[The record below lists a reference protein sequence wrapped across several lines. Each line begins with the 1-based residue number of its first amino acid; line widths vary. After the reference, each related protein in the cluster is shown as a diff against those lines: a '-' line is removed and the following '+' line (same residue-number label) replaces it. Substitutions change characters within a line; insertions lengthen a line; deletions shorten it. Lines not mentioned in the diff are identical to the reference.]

1 MNSEIEALQAQIQ
14 ALKLR
19 VRHVTM
25 ENAIH
30 DETDTPQPIDV
41 LANYIECEF
50 YSDYLILAVVHARA
64 DRLPRPMDAFPPP
77 VGPGRSE
84 PAPGKPMVYYPIE
97 AMEAAE
103 EILKAALAPKT
114 YYMVFRSDQDMGIL
128 LNPNAQFVSDASI
141 QTGDYYRNLTER
153 FSEILTALNKAL
165 GFQNTVSLS
174 AIHQGHA
181 SLRQMYLEAKN
192 TYDYSWNLNGPIH
205 TYPELCASPLS
216 PEDQRAISA
225 LEQEF
230 MGDINHLLF
239 FEASMVLDS
248 ILQRQFYHTIPLRE
262 ITVAVTARL
271 RNVLAVLEATM
282 GVEPSAI
289 LDLESLVSLVTQSGS
304 IPELRDR
311 IHDFFASLANFPP
324 RQSTQKGPLN
334 LEFLEANYQNPAL
347 SAQMIC
353 DRFRISRTYLSRL
366 IKNETGQGL
375 VDCIHDIRVQHT
387 KQLLAET
394 SLPVEQLA
402 LQVGFSNRYGLIR
415 AFRSLEGISPSEY
428 RRKALEKRQKTM
440 A

>member
-1 MNSEIEALQAQIQ
+1 MNSEIETLQAQIQ

-30 DETDTPQPIDV
+30 DEADTPESIGV
-41 LANYIECEF
+41 LAKYFECDF
-50 YSDYLILAVVHARA
+50 YSDYLILAVIHARA
-64 DRLPRPMDAFPPP
+64 DRLPRPTGAFPPP
-77 VGPGRSE
+77 DDPGRTEST
-84 PAPGKPMVYYPIE
+84 PRKPMVYYPIE
-97 AMEAAE
+97 AINAAE
-103 EILKAALAPKT
+103 EVLKASLAPKT
-114 YYMVFRSDQDMGIL
+114 YYMVFRADQDMGIL
-128 LNPNAQFVSDASI
+128 LNPNIQFVSEASI
-141 QTGDYYRNLTER
+141 QAGDYYRELTER
-153 FSEILTALNKAL
+153 FDGILNTLNEAL
-165 GFQNTVSLS
+165 GFQNTVSIS
-174 AIHQGHA
+174 AIHQGRI

-192 TYDYSWNLNGPIH
+192 TYDYSWNLSGAIH

-216 PEDQRAISA
+216 PADQRVISA

-282 GVEPSAI
+282 GVESSAI
-289 LDLESLVSLVTQSGS
+289 LELEGLVTLVAQSGS
-304 IPELRDR
+304 IPELQDR
-311 IHDFFASLANFPP
+311 IHDYFASLADFHP
-324 RQSTQKGPLN
+324 RQSMKKGMQI

-375 VDCIHDIRVQHT
+375 VDCIHNVRVQHA

-394 SLPVEQLA
+394 SLPIEQLA
-402 LQVGFSNRYGLIR
+402 VQVGFSNRYGLLR
-415 AFRSLEGISPSEY
+415 AFRSLEGISPSDY
-428 RRKALEKRQKTM
+428 RKRVLAAQS
-440 A
+440 